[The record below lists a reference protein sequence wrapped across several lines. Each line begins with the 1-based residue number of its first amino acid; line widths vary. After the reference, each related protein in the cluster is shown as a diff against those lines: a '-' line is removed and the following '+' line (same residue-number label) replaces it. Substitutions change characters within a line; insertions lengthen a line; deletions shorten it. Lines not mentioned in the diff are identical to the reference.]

1 MYSKMVLAEVDKLWS
16 STQLLAH
23 QKTVTQADAGL
34 GCKLSGGFPQD
45 SRKACPQIMLF
56 TLQNRMVEVV
66 AVIMLNVFNFR
77 IS

>member
-34 GCKLSGGFPQD
+34 GCKLSGGF
-45 SRKACPQIMLF
+45 
-56 TLQNRMVEVV
+56 LQGLLKSLSSNN
-66 AVIMLNVFNFR
+66 AVYSSEQNGGGSNCDYVKCL
-77 IS
+77 